1 MAPSSLTPGNPD
13 SDTPDASSPR
23 PRSGTMGQLPA
34 GTTRQ
39 PVDASRSTAAPHWQL
54 TLFWRSFFMI
64 GLMLTVSTTG
74 WLMTIRW
81 LDFGPRATQT
91 AQQIASL
98 VNLSRAALIYSDS
111 ITRYALMK
119 TLAEEEGV
127 RILPREPDDKIERI
141 SQDQLNERVIQQLRA
156 RLGPETIVADSVNG
170 EEGLWIGFTIDTDAY
185 WLLTDAS
192 RVNPVGGAT
201 WLIWMAMAG
210 VLSLLGA
217 AVIAGLVNRP
227 LKQLSMAMGKIKR
240 GDFNAGH
247 LDETVSVK
255 ELREVNVG
263 FNRMAEQMAKVEQ
276 ERAVMLAGI
285 SHDLRTPLARL
296 RLEAEMSVTDQ
307 EARDYMVADI
317 EQLDA
322 VINKFM
328 DYARPDSMKM
338 SVIALS
344 DVVVASA
351 YPYRNSEDIHIHVD
365 VPESLQVYADE
376 VELARV
382 VSNLMENARRYGKT
396 PDTDITSVEIAA
408 KGRENWV
415 LIKIRDRGK
424 GVPPEQLANL
434 TKPFFRGDSA
444 RTAAAG
450 AGLGLSIV
458 DKTVQRM
465 GGMFALANSSTGGLA
480 AHIQLERARNQPKG
494 EDPKQRLQR
503 PQIKRHL
510 PRRPPAED
518 KV

>member
-328 DYARPDSMKM
+328 DYARSDSMKM

-396 PDTDITSVEIAA
+396 PGTEVTELEVHARMEGSLVHLQVFDHGA
-408 KGRENWV
+408 
-415 LIKIRDRGK
+415 
-424 GVPPEQLANL
+424 GVPEDILHRL
-434 TKPFFRGDSA
+434 TQPFYRADEA
-444 RTAAAG
+444 RTSAVG
-450 AGLGLSIV
+450 SGLGLAIV
-458 DKTVQRM
+458 QKVVEHM
-465 GGMFALANSSTGGLA
+465 GGTFVLSNRPQGGLQA
-480 AHIQLERARNQPKG
+480 DVLLHKTAPL
-494 EDPKQRLQR
+494 R
-503 PQIKRHL
+503 P
-510 PRRPPAED
+510 
-518 KV
+518 